1 MWVHR
6 SVRWTDL
13 VADEVE
19 YGFIK
24 AVDLAASDH
33 SLARCAAPLASANYC
48 TGLLGCL
55 EEEKTKCELTGIEV
69 VVGGS
74 QSVQYRRKTSGYL
87 RHPPVF
93 RQEVRPDDRTAGRRL
108 IEQQT

>member
-33 SLARCAAPLASANYC
+33 SLARCAAPLARNYC
-48 TGLLGCL
+48 TWLLGCL
-55 EEEKTKCELTGIEV
+55 ER
-69 VVGGS
+69 
-74 QSVQYRRKTSGYL
+74 RRKMRALLITGMLFLLSTDVYS
-87 RHPPVF
+87 
-93 RQEVRPDDRTAGRRL
+93 QEITPAT
-108 IEQQT
+108 Q